1 MADDQ
6 LALAGRRLAVSAL
19 GDLTVGAAHAHQAP
33 ADQQSAVRLGRLG
46 DLLDAD
52 APALAWHRR
61 DRTHRAHTPTAP
73 PTLRHPKRATPPPTP
88 TRKIVTVTSSG
99 ATSLDVLVI
108 GAGPAGV
115 VAALRAARLGAR
127 TALVTRDE
135 FGGMAAN
142 DGPVPVRTLAHAA
155 RLIREASQ
163 LPRYGITAG
172 EPALDYRRLLD
183 RVREVTGDVRTHSSL
198 RDDLQQSGVTI
209 HEHAGAAR
217 FTEPHVIEC
226 EHAPRLHAAKIIIC
240 TGGMPRR
247 LDLPGFDLACTHS
260 DAWTLSSAPPSM
272 LVIGAGATGVQ
283 LASIFNA
290 FGSRVTL
297 FEAAPRILMSED
309 EDVAAAV
316 SEALAASGIKVLE
329 NAGTIDRLEP
339 CAAGVRLTYS
349 RDGAAHHIDT
359 TITVVAAGW
368 VANTAELNLPAAGVQ
383 TDPRG
388 YVQVDAQ
395 LRTSAPHIFAAGDVT
410 GHVMVVHEAAREAY
424 LAATNAVL
432 GTTTALPA
440 EVSPLGSFTDPEY
453 ASVGLTETTARKTRE
468 VIVATQRFDSL
479 PRPIIDGRPTGFCK
493 LIADRQLH
501 TILGCH
507 IVGERAVEL
516 AQLAAIAMAA
526 NMTVEQLALVPFSFP
541 TYANALGRAAIKAAR
556 ELDIHTA
563 SAEDRL
569 SDAAEAAT
577 LAS

>member
-1 MADDQ
+1 MT
-6 LALAGRRLAVSAL
+6 S
-19 GDLTVGAAHAHQAP
+19 
-33 ADQQSAVRLGRLG
+33 
-46 DLLDAD
+46 AD
-52 APALAWHRR
+52 ATKH
-61 DRTHRAHTPTAP
+61 
-73 PTLRHPKRATPPPTP
+73 
-88 TRKIVTVTSSG
+88 
-99 ATSLDVLVI
+99 DVVVI

-127 TALVTRDE
+127 TALVTRDQ

-155 RLIREASQ
+155 RLMREASQ
-163 LPRYGITAG
+163 LPRYGITTG
-172 EPALDYRRLLD
+172 HPTLDYARLLD
-183 RVREVTGDVRTHSSL
+183 RVHEVTTDVRTHSLL
-198 RDDLQQSGVTI
+198 REELQQSGVTL
-209 HEHAGAAR
+209 HEHAGAAG
-217 FTEPHVIEC
+217 FTDPHIIEC
-226 EHAPRLHAAKIIIC
+226 EHGPRLQAAKIIIC
-240 TGGMPRR
+240 TGGMSRR

-260 DAWTLSSAPPSM
+260 DAWTLASAPPSM

-290 FGSRVTL
+290 FGSHVTL

-316 SEALAASGIKVLE
+316 SEALTTSGIQVLE
-329 NAGTIDRLEP
+329 NAGTIHRLEP
-339 CAAGVRLTYS
+339 CPAGVRLTYAH
-349 RDGAAHHIDT
+349 DGTPHHIEA

-368 VANTAELNLPAAGVQ
+368 IANTAELNLPAAGVQ
-383 TDPRG
+383 SNPRG
-388 YVQVDAQ
+388 YVQVNAE
-395 LRTSAPHIFAAGDVT
+395 LRTTAPHIFAAGDVT

-432 GTTTALPA
+432 GSTTALPA

-453 ASVGLTETTARKTRE
+453 ASVGLAETAARKTRE
-468 VIVATQRFDSL
+468 VVVATQQFDSL

-556 ELDIHTA
+556 ELDPNTA
-563 SAEDRL
+563 PAEDRP
-569 SDAAEAAT
+569 SNAAEATT
-577 LAS
+577 LAG

>member
-1 MADDQ
+1 MASLHHPD
-6 LALAGRRLAVSAL
+6 RR
-19 GDLTVGAAHAHQAP
+19 TPAAI
-33 ADQQSAVRLGRLG
+33 R
-46 DLLDAD
+46 
-52 APALAWHRR
+52 
-61 DRTHRAHTPTAP
+61 
-73 PTLRHPKRATPPPTP
+73 
-88 TRKIVTVTSSG
+88 TRKIMAMTSSG
-99 ATSLDVLVI
+99 AMSLDVVVI

-155 RLIREASQ
+155 RLMREAAQ

-172 EPALDYRRLLD
+172 EPTLDYRRLLD
-183 RVREVTGDVRTHSSL
+183 RVREVTGDVRAHSLL
-198 RDDLQQSGVTI
+198 REDLRQAGVRL
-209 HEHAGAAR
+209 HEHAGVAR
-217 FTEPHVIEC
+217 FTDPHVIES

-247 LDLPGFDLACTHS
+247 LGLPGFELASTHS
-260 DAWTLSSAPPSM
+260 DAWTLSTAPPSM
-272 LVIGAGATGVQ
+272 LIIGAGATGVQ

-290 FGSRVTL
+290 FGSHITL

-309 EDVAAAV
+309 QDVAAAV
-316 SEALAASGIKVLE
+316 SGALATSGIEVLE
-329 NAGTIDRLEP
+329 NAGAIDRLERCP
-339 CAAGVRLTYS
+339 AGVRVTYS
-349 RDGAAHHIDT
+349 HGTTHRIDAAM
-359 TITVVAAGW
+359 TVVAAGW
-368 VANTAELNLPAAGVQ
+368 VANTAELDLPAAGVH
-383 TDPRG
+383 TDHRG

-395 LRTSAPHIFAAGDVT
+395 LHTTVPHIFAAGDVT

-432 GTTTALPA
+432 GSTTALPA

-493 LIADRQLH
+493 LVADRQLH

-516 AQLAAIAMAA
+516 AQLAAVAMAA

-541 TYANALGRAAIKAAR
+541 TYANALGRAAIEAVR
-556 ELDIHTA
+556 ELDLDGT
-563 SAEDRL
+563 DR
-569 SDAAEAAT
+569 APTPFIA
-577 LAS
+577 